1 MTETSE
7 ADADLDQ
14 LQAEYRAKVEG
25 WIAAIR
31 AEEALAAVE
40 HSIADLDAWE
50 AAHFHEEEVRNEVR
64 AAKTRYEDALREKFF
79 DF

>member
-1 MTETSE
+1 MTGDSK
-7 ADADLDQ
+7 DSADLDR
-14 LQAEYRAKVEG
+14 LQAEYRASVER

-40 HSIADLDAWE
+40 HSVAEVDAWE
-50 AAHFHEEEVRNEVR
+50 AAHFQEDEVRSEVK
-64 AAKTRYEDALREKFF
+64 AAKRRYEDALRHRFF

>member
-1 MTETSE
+1 MTTETDE
-7 ADADLDQ
+7 AADLDR
-14 LQAEYRAKVEG
+14 LQSEYHAGVEK

-31 AEEALAAVE
+31 VEEALAAVE

-50 AAHFHEEEVRNEVR
+50 AAHFHEEEARNEVR